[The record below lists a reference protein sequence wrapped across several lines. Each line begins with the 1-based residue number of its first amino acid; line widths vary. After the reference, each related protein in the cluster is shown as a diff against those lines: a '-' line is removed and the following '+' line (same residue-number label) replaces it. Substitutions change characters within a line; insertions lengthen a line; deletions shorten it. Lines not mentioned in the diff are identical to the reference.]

1 MPLKPS
7 IGFVCCVEAGPL
19 EAMTVRLIE
28 SLRRS
33 AGAMASAPVLVV
45 NPRLG
50 PPIQSSTC
58 RAFRR
63 LNARYLPSRSRERYA
78 WYHFMNKVR
87 AVEVAEREMGDAE
100 LIAFLDCDVLVLDEP
115 IEFRLDENTDVTACT
130 PPDASLASTT
140 GPAHERE
147 PYWRRMCDVLGMK
160 IDDLP
165 WVQTAD
171 GVTIRFYLAAGIFA
185 FRRGCGLP
193 RVFRETVTKM
203 LDANLG
209 IGANAEHWL
218 EQASLGL
225 SIVRGGLRWKRAS
238 QSHNFEIISLLRDD
252 RRSLADAKLLHYHDS
267 LQPHAWNDFLQRLA
281 AQRPEHLEWIRSAG
295 PIANPSP
302 LPSRALA
309 EGLRVMRGIRRSA
322 YRRRYRAQLAQWNS
336 QPERHAS
343 ALQPQA
349 LLGQQVGT

>member
-1 MPLKPS
+1 MSFDPS
-7 IGFVCCVEAGPL
+7 IAFVCCVEAGVL
-19 EAMTVRLIE
+19 EPMTVRLIE
-28 SLRRS
+28 SLRRNGGRMS
-33 AGAMASAPVLVV
+33 AAPVLVV
-45 NPRLG
+45 NPRFG
-50 PPIQSSTC
+50 PAIASSTR
-58 RAFRR
+58 RAFDR
-63 LNARYLPSRSRERYA
+63 LGARYLPARWREPYA
-78 WYHFMNKVR
+78 WYHFMNKLR
-87 AVEVAEREMGDAE
+87 AVEVAEQEFTGAE
-100 LIAFLDCDVLVLDEP
+100 TIAFLDCDVLVLEEP
-115 IEFRLDENTDVTACT
+115 SEFALDENNDITACT

-160 IDDLP
+160 VDDLP

-171 GVTIRFYLAAGIFA
+171 GVTIRLYLAAGIFA

-193 RVFRETVTKM
+193 RIFRETVTKM

-267 LQPHAWNDFLQRLA
+267 LQPQAWNEFLQRLA

-302 LPSRALA
+302 LRWRALA
-309 EGLRVMRGIRRSA
+309 EGLRVVRGIRRSA

-349 LLGQQVGT
+349 LIGRQVGT